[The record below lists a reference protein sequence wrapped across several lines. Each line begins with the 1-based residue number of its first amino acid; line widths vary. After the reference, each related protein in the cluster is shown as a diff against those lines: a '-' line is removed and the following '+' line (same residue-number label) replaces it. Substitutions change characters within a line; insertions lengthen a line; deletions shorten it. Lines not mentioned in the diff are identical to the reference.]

1 MNDLLAHLADAA
13 DSTTSRPLG
22 LTCPHWVATA
32 NLCRRVQDGLF
43 VPVRQHI
50 AFYCRGGGYP
60 VCPHYQPSP
69 VEAGSEAQAALESTN
84 RRRSLRI
91 PSQYLFRFSEIP
103 RNGSPPTHQHA
114 EAWTVDLSDHGLR
127 VASSCWLPPET
138 ALRFQVEGSGSVG
151 PRAGLGRVVWCERL
165 GSTGF
170 FHAGLA
176 LVERAESGGAAA
188 ASPS

>member
-1 MNDLLAHLADAA
+1 MNEIFPPLDDTALASAQ
-13 DSTTSRPLG
+13 RPAG
-22 LTCPHWVATA
+22 LTCPYWAAAA

-50 AFYCRGGGYP
+50 AFYCRGGGHL
-60 VCPHYQPSP
+60 VCPHYLAPQ
-69 VEAGSEAQAALESTN
+69 VEAGTEAQAALESTN

-91 PSQYLFRFSEIP
+91 PSQHPFRFSEIP
-103 RNGSPPTHQHA
+103 HNGSAPVQQHA

-138 ALRFQVEGSGSVG
+138 ALRFQVEGNGSVG

-176 LVERAESGGAAA
+176 LVERTERGASA
-188 ASPS
+188 